1 MSSQAGAVLPRGA
14 RPMNET
20 VPIEQAK
27 AVAASLLVLTREIF
41 MPGHDL
47 ASELPVGQL
56 RVCGLLYGGPR
67 PMSALS
73 RDLGVSLSAMTQI
86 ADRLE
91 RAELVRREAEGTDRR
106 VRCLKLTERGEAIM
120 RQREAA
126 RVRRVR
132 AVLEHLSSHARAEA
146 LATLQM
152 LARASEAA
160 GALQTCAAAIDD
172 GAGP

>member
-1 MSSQAGAVLPRGA
+1 
-14 RPMNET
+14 MNEA
-20 VPIEQAK
+20 VPIEQAR
-27 AVAASLLVLTREIF
+27 AAAASLLVLTREIF
-41 MPGHDL
+41 VPGHDL

-56 RVCGLLYGGPR
+56 RVCGLLHGGPR

-73 RDLGVSLSAMTQI
+73 RELGVSLSAMTQI

-91 RAELVRREAEGTDRR
+91 RAELVRREAEGPDRR

-132 AVLEHLSSHARAEA
+132 AVLEHLSPHARGEA
-146 LATLQM
+146 LAALEM
-152 LARASEAA
+152 LASASQAA
-160 GALQTCAAAIDD
+160 GGRQPCAAAVDD
-172 GAGP
+172 GAEP